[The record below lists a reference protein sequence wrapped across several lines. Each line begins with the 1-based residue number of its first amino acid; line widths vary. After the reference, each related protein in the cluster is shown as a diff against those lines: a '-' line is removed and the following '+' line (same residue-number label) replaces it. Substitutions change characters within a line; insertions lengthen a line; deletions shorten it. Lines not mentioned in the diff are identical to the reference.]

1 MVAPKTSA
9 SAISAPSM
17 NKLIYALAL
26 VALAACKVQEPT
38 AALQD
43 PAYIRQFHSGVR
55 SMLNSQNEEAIQ
67 AFKACLQ
74 KQPKDAAVHYALF
87 QIYLKQENY
96 QEAAFHT
103 EQAAQLDPKNLHYK
117 RELAFMY
124 QQLGRYEDAVKVFEA
139 LLKADPKNIDY
150 YSGALKS
157 YQELKKPSKSFALI
171 GQMEQHL
178 GENPNTVLEKFRLL
192 QEMGKTNDGVA
203 LLEGARLRFPTEPSI
218 LANLV
223 DYYFRTQNYQAGFGL
238 LKDLVE
244 ADPQNGVALLMYGEM
259 LYRSG
264 KVEEGKKYLHAGI
277 LAQGPSLDQKMNILI
292 MLVNEKAQTAPDPK
306 LEPLIAYMTQTYP
319 NEAKAHSIA
328 GDYYYVSGQ
337 IKAAISSYQQT
348 LRCDPNLFPVWSQ
361 VMILAFEE
369 ESWSNLLKDASS
381 CAELFPSQPL
391 PFFFKA
397 MMLNRSGLYTEA
409 LENLTLAKGVVL
421 NDNALLAEIYLQ
433 EGSAYLGLKQQNQAF
448 SAFKEALKISSNNLE
463 LQYLHVLI
471 THKIELPKTI
481 QRLQE
486 SQEKDA
492 ANAQVILELAYAE
505 FQSGAYQLAWQEIQK
520 ITDAKLL
527 QTAAYQELLGDIYFQ
542 LGQVQE
548 ANHCWQK
555 ALTFGEGSVVLS
567 EKISKKTYV
576 QVP

>member
-1 MVAPKTSA
+1 
-9 SAISAPSM
+9 M

-292 MLVNEKAQTAPDPK
+292 MLVNEKSQTAPDPK

-548 ANHCWQK
+548 ANNCWQK

>member
-55 SMLNSQNEEAIQ
+55 SMLNAQNEEAIQ

-139 LLKADPKNIDY
+139 LLKADSKNIDY

-157 YQELKKPSKSFALI
+157 YQELNKPSKSFALI
-171 GQMEQHL
+171 GQMEQQL

-192 QEMGKTNDGVA
+192 QEMGKPNEGVA
-203 LLEGARLRFPTEPSI
+203 LLEAARLRFPTEPSI

-223 DYYFRTQNYQAGFGL
+223 DHYFRTQNYQAGFGL

-264 KVEEGKKYLHAGI
+264 KVEDGKKYLHAGI

-292 MLVNEKAQTAPDPK
+292 MLVNEKSQAADPK

-369 ESWSNLLKDASS
+369 ESWSNLIKDASS

-433 EGSAYLGLKQQNQAF
+433 EGNAYLGLKQQNQAF
-448 SAFKEALKISSNNLE
+448 SAFKEALNISSNNLE

-471 THKIELPKTI
+471 AHKIELPKTI

-492 ANAQVILELAYAE
+492 ANAQVIFELAFAM
-505 FQSGAYQLAWQEIQK
+505 FQSGTHQIAWQEIQK
-520 ITDAKLL
+520 IKDTKLL
-527 QTAAYQELLGDIYFQ
+527 QTAAYQELLGDIYFH

-548 ANHCWQK
+548 AYNCWQK

>member
-1 MVAPKTSA
+1 
-9 SAISAPSM
+9 M
-17 NKLIYALAL
+17 NKILYALAL
-26 VALAACKVQEPT
+26 IALASCKVQEPT

-55 SMLNSQNEEAIQ
+55 NMLNAQNEEAIQ

-124 QQLGRYEDAVKVFEA
+124 QQLGRFQDAAEVFEV

-157 YQELKKPSKSFALI
+157 YQELNKSSKSFALI
-171 GQMEQHL
+171 EQMEQQL
-178 GENPNTVLEKFRLL
+178 GENPSTVLEKFRLL
-192 QEMGKTNDGVA
+192 QQMGKTKESVA
-203 LLEGARLRFPTEPSI
+203 LLESARLRFPTEASI

-223 DYYFRTQNYQAGFGL
+223 DHYFRAQNYTAGFGL
-238 LKDLVE
+238 LKDLVA

-264 KVEEGKKYLHAGI
+264 KVDEGKKYLQAGI

-292 MLVNEKAQTAPDPK
+292 MLVNEKTQTVPDPK
-306 LEPLIAYMTQTYP
+306 LEPLVVYMAQTYP

-337 IKAAISSYQQT
+337 IKAAIASYQQT

-361 VMILAFEE
+361 VMILEFEQ
-369 ESWSNLLKDASS
+369 ESWTNLLKDASS

-409 LENLTLAKGVVL
+409 LENLTLAQGVLL
-421 NDNALLAEIYLQ
+421 NDNVLLAEIALQ
-433 EGSAYLGLKQQNQAF
+433 EGIANLGLQKQAAAF
-448 SAFKEALKISSNNLE
+448 AAFKDALSVSSNDLE
-463 LQYLHVLI
+463 LKYLHALS
-471 THKIELPKTI
+471 HFKIELPKTQ

-486 SQEKDA
+486 MLSKDA
-492 ANAQVILELAYAE
+492 ANAPVLFELAYTA
-505 FQSGAYQLAWQEIQK
+505 FQTGAYQMAQQEIQK
-520 ITDAKLL
+520 ISADKLQ
-527 QTAAYQELLGDIYFQ
+527 QTAAYQELLGDIYFH

-548 ANHCWQK
+548 ANNCWQK
-555 ALTFGEGSVVLS
+555 ALTFGEGSIVLS

-576 QVP
+576 PVP

>member
-1 MVAPKTSA
+1 
-9 SAISAPSM
+9 M
-17 NKLIYALAL
+17 NKLLYALAL
-26 VALAACKVQEPT
+26 VALASCKLHEPV
-38 AALQD
+38 AAPQD

-55 SMLNSQNEEAIQ
+55 NMLNAQHDEAIQ

-87 QIYLKQENY
+87 QIYLKQERY
-96 QEAAFHT
+96 EEAAYHT

-124 QQLGRYEDAVKVFEA
+124 QQLGRNKEAAVVFEG

-150 YSGALKS
+150 YSGALKC
-157 YQELKKPSKSFALI
+157 YDDLKTPSKSLALI
-171 GQMEQHL
+171 EKMEQQL
-178 GENPNTVLEKFRLL
+178 GENPNTVLEKFRLF
-192 QEMGKTNDGVA
+192 QQMGKAKEGVA
-203 LLEGARLRFPTEPSI
+203 ALEAARRRFPTEPSI

-223 DYYFRTQNYQAGFGL
+223 DYYFRVQNYTAGFGL

-292 MLVNEKAQTAPDPK
+292 MLVNEKKQTAIDPT
-306 LEPLIAYMTQTYP
+306 LEPLVQYMTQTYP

-328 GDYYYVSGQ
+328 GDYFYVAGQ
-337 IKAAISSYQQT
+337 INAAIASYQQT
-348 LRCDPNLFPVWSQ
+348 LRCDPNLSPVWNQ
-361 VMILAFEE
+361 LMILEYE
-369 ESWSNLLKDASS
+369 QESWTNLLKDASS

-391 PFFFKA
+391 PFYFKA
-397 MMLNRSGLYTEA
+397 MMLNRKGLYAEA
-409 LENLTLAKGVVL
+409 LENLSLAKGVLL
-421 NDNALLAEIYLQ
+421 NDNALLAEISLQ
-433 EGSAYLGLKQQNQAF
+433 EGVAHLGLQKQEQAF
-448 SAFKEALKISSNNLE
+448 ASFKEALSLSSNALE
-463 LQYLHVLI
+463 LQYLHILAAY
-471 THKIELPKTI
+471 KIELPKTM

-486 SQEKDA
+486 LSSKTG
-492 ANAQVILELAYAE
+492 AQPKLIFELAFAA
-505 FQSGAYQLAWQEIQK
+505 FQTGTFQIALQEMQK

-527 QTAAYQELLGDIYFQ
+527 QTAAYQELLGDIYFH

-548 ANHCWQK
+548 ANKCWQQ

-567 EKISKKTYV
+567 EKTTKKTYV

>member
-1 MVAPKTSA
+1 
-9 SAISAPSM
+9 M
-17 NKLIYALAL
+17 NKLLYVLAL
-26 VALAACKVQEPT
+26 VALASCKLHEPI

-55 SMLNSQNEEAIQ
+55 NMLNAQHEEAIQ

-74 KQPKDAAVHYALF
+74 KQPKDDAVHYALF
-87 QIYLKQENY
+87 QTYLKLERY
-96 QEAAFHT
+96 EEAAYHT

-124 QQLGRYEDAVKVFEA
+124 QQLGRNQEAAVVFEG

-150 YSGALKS
+150 YSGSLKCYDAL
-157 YQELKKPSKSFALI
+157 QKPSKSLALI
-171 GQMEQHL
+171 EKMEQQL
-178 GENPNTVLEKFRLL
+178 GENPNTVLERFRLL
-192 QEMGKTNDGVA
+192 QQMGKAKEGVA
-203 LLEGARLRFPTEPSI
+203 LLEAARLRFPTEPSI

-223 DYYFRTQNYQAGFGL
+223 DHYFRAQNYTAGFGL

-292 MLVNEKAQTAPDPK
+292 MLVNEKKQTATDLA
-306 LEPLIAYMTQTYP
+306 LEPLVQYMTQTYP

-337 IKAAISSYQQT
+337 IKLAIASYQQT
-348 LRCDPNLFPVWSQ
+348 LRYDPNLSPVWNQ
-361 VMILAFEE
+361 LMILEYE
-369 ESWSNLLKDASS
+369 QESWTNLLKDASS

-397 MMLNRSGLYTEA
+397 MMLNRKGLHAEA
-409 LENLTLAKGVVL
+409 LENLSLAKGVLL
-421 NDNALLAEIYLQ
+421 NDNALLADIYLQ
-433 EGSAYLGLKQQNQAF
+433 DGVAHLGLQKQEQAF
-448 SAFKEALKISSNNLE
+448 AAFKEALNMSSNDLE
-463 LQYLHVLI
+463 LKYLHILASY
-471 THKIELPKTI
+471 KIELPKTTL
-481 QRLQE
+481 RL
-486 SQEKDA
+486 K
-492 ANAQVILELAYAE
+492 ELASKVGANPKVLFE
-505 FQSGAYQLAWQEIQK
+505 LAFTAFQTGTYQIALQEIQK
-520 ITDAKLL
+520 ITDTKLL
-527 QTAAYQELLGDIYFQ
+527 QTAAYQELLGDIYFH
-542 LGQVQE
+542 LGQIQE
-548 ANHCWQK
+548 ANNCWQQ
-555 ALTFGEGSVVLS
+555 AITVGEGSVVLF
-567 EKISKKTYV
+567 EKTTKKTYV